1 MPTTQ
6 NKRLAMRVE
15 YEGTA
20 YSGFQYQA
28 NAPSIQEEL
37 EKAIAAL
44 TGDEVRIRSA
54 GRTDAGVHATGQ
66 VIAFDTESR
75 LGPCEFVRA
84 MNYHLPDDIA
94 VKAAHVMPD
103 GFDPRRHARARSY
116 RYTVLRSSTP
126 SPLLRRQACLVTQA
140 LDVAMMGEAA
150 RMYEGEHDFGRFAGP
165 LERRDAG
172 TVRFVYESSVRQRG
186 DLITFDVKGNAFLP
200 HQVRRMA
207 GALVDVGRGKLS
219 RDDLKLMIDGGQT
232 EAVAHSMP
240 ALGLSLVNVEYDGYP
255 PKG

>member
-1 MPTTQ
+1 TM
-6 NKRLAMRVE
+6 
-15 YEGTA
+15 
-20 YSGFQYQA
+20 
-28 NAPSIQEEL
+28 
-37 EKAIAAL
+37 
-44 TGDEVRIRSA
+44 D
-54 GRTDAGVHATGQ
+54 
-66 VIAFDTESR
+66 
-75 LGPCEFVRA
+75 
-84 MNYHLPDDIA
+84 
-94 VKAAHVMPD
+94 
-103 GFDPRRHARARSY
+103 
-116 RYTVLRSSTP
+116 
-126 SPLLRRQACLVTQA
+126 
-140 LDVAMMGEAA
+140 EAA

-172 TVRFVYESSVRQRG
+172 TVRFVFESSVRERG